1 MNQPNSNHLF
11 RTPDLKIGSYVY
23 AEHPELFQGIKRR
36 GRQCW
41 FVFTNPEG
49 QCEKLQQAF
58 YNSTGV
64 VSVRAFTEAER
75 LLKDLIFSAERN
87 NYEGS

>member
-1 MNQPNSNHLF
+1 MNQADKNRSF

-23 AEHPELFQGIKRR
+23 AEHPELFQGVERQ

-41 FVFTNPEG
+41 FVFSNPDG
-49 QCEKLQQAF
+49 QCERLQQAF
-58 YNSTGV
+58 YNNSGM

-75 LLKDLIFSAERN
+75 TLKDLIFSAERRG
-87 NYEGS
+87 YAT